1 MVLHRESALLA
12 ISLEDRSLEIMDI
25 ITRNVVRKFFDI
37 HLDLVTDMTF
47 SSDARWI
54 ITSSLDKTIKVWHV
68 PTGNLI
74 DHIAFSS
81 KFQSHFIL
89 LIFSC
94 WTLATAALR
103 TDFV

>member
-25 ITRNVVRKFFDI
+25 ITRNVVRNFFDI

-74 DHIAFSS
+74 DHIGFSS
-81 KFQSHFIL
+81 KFQDPLIL
-89 LIFSC
+89 GVVLKLC
-94 WTLATAALR
+94 
-103 TDFV
+103 